1 LWSVANACPP
11 RPPPAEKFSDLFSE
25 YFNVIAYSCVGV
37 AAMFGLTFLACC
49 YLCCCA
55 KVDDDEANAQLTY
68 GAPPRGKPPQGAY
81 IARP

>member
-1 LWSVANACPP
+1 
-11 RPPPAEKFSDLFSE
+11 
-25 YFNVIAYSCVGV
+25 
-37 AAMFGLTFLACC
+37 MFGLTFLACC
-49 YLCCCA
+49 CEKTPVRHDALRPHAALLPRWLTDPRSTPAADLCCCA